1 MDDSSETVIF
11 LVTVL
16 VFILRKKIRDTLYQV
31 LIVTFNWVKV
41 ILKVFVL
48 VFGLFFF
55 WLCFF
60 LNFVLQ
66 GNHSYIK
73 VTVILPLNKIF
84 CTRFHNWCKHT
95 NARHSI
101 FRYWRMFKFSMYT
114 WNMQGRHQLFHVQM
128 WCGVHRDTLWSR
140 YLILL
145 KYANVN
151 ESWL

>member
-1 MDDSSETVIF
+1 M
-11 LVTVL
+11 
-16 VFILRKKIRDTLYQV
+16 RKKIRDTKV
-31 LIVTFNWVKV
+31 LIVTFNWVKL
-41 ILKVFVL
+41 IFKKFLYWFS
-48 VFGLFFF
+48 LFS
-55 WLCFF
+55 WLCF

-66 GNHSYIK
+66 GNHSNIK

-101 FRYWRMFKFSMYT
+101 LRYWRMFKFSMYT
-114 WNMQGRHQLFHVQM
+114 WNMQGRHQLFHLQM
-128 WCGVHRDTLWSR
+128 WCGVHQDNLWSR

>member
-1 MDDSSETVIF
+1 MIF
-11 LVTVL
+11 WNGIFPVT
-16 VFILRKKIRDTLYQV
+16 VFILRKKIMDTKV
-31 LIVTFNWVKV
+31 MIRTFNWVKL
-41 ILKVFVL
+41 IFKSFCIG
-48 VFGLFFF
+48 FRFFF
-55 WLCFF
+55 FF
-60 LNFVLQ
+60 GCVFFFYFVLQ

-114 WNMQGRHQLFHVQM
+114 WNIQGRHQLFHVQL

-145 KYANVN
+145 KYANVD

>member
-1 MDDSSETVIF
+1 MNDSSETVIF
-11 LVTVL
+11 LVS
-16 VFILRKKIRDTLYQV
+16 VFILRKKIRDTKV
-31 LIVTFNWVKV
+31 LMVTFNWVKL
-41 ILKVFVL
+41 IFLKFL
-48 VFGLFFF
+48 YWFSLFS

-60 LNFVLQ
+60 FNFVLQ
-66 GNHSYIK
+66 GNHSNIK

-114 WNMQGRHQLFHVQM
+114 WNMHGRHQLFHVQL
-128 WCGVHRDTLWSR
+128 WCGVHWDTLWSR
-140 YLILL
+140 HLILL

>member
-1 MDDSSETVIF
+1 MDDCSETVIF
-11 LVTVL
+11 LVT
-16 VFILRKKIRDTLYQV
+16 VFILRKKIRDTKV
-31 LIVTFNWVKV
+31 LIVTFNWVK
-41 ILKVFVL
+41 
-48 VFGLFFF
+48 LFFKSSCIGF
-55 WLCFF
+55 SCFLGWF
-60 LNFVLQ
+60 FFYFVLQ
-66 GNHSYIK
+66 SNHSNIK

-84 CTRFHNWCKHT
+84 CIRFHNWCKHT

-114 WNMQGRHQLFHVQM
+114 WNIHGRHQLFHVQL

>member
-1 MDDSSETVIF
+1 MDDCSETVIF
-11 LVTVL
+11 LVT
-16 VFILRKKIRDTLYQV
+16 VFILRKKIRDTKV
-31 LIVTFNWVKV
+31 LIATFNWVK
-41 ILKVFVL
+41 
-48 VFGLFFF
+48 LFFKSSCIGF
-55 WLCFF
+55 SCFLGWF
-60 LNFVLQ
+60 FFYFVLQ
-66 GNHSYIK
+66 SNHSNIK

-84 CTRFHNWCKHT
+84 CIRFHNWCEHT

-114 WNMQGRHQLFHVQM
+114 WNMHGRHQLFHVQL
-128 WCGVHRDTLWSR
+128 WCGVHRDTLRSR